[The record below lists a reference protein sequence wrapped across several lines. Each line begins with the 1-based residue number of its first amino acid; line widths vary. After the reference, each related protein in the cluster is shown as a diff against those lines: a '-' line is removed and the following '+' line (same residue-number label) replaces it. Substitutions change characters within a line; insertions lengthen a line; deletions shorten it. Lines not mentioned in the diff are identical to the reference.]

1 MGMATKESRMPPDE
15 PGTDAAKA
23 MQSMRSQY
31 REKMIEH
38 VFVAEMWKE
47 AWFRRKTVMEV
58 LRSEVDGS
66 GFDILLEC
74 QGVQRHVQLKATEA
88 KGKARRQ
95 DINTNL
101 AKRAGGCV
109 VWIFFD
115 GDTVNGLTSLRYW
128 FFGGKPGE
136 NLPPLGEKLAKHS
149 KANTLGVKGE
159 RPGLRELGR
168 GKFVEV
174 PSASE
179 LFTTLFG
186 P

>member
-1 MGMATKESRMPPDE
+1 MPFVESDAE
-15 PGTDAAKA
+15 AAKA

-74 QGVQRHVQLKATEA
+74 QGVQRHIQLKATEA

-95 DINTNL
+95 DVNTIL

-115 GDTVNGLTSLRYW
+115 GDSVNGLTSLRYW
-128 FFGGKPGE
+128 FFGGQPGE
-136 NLPPLGEKLAKHS
+136 NLPPLGDKVAHHS
-149 KANTLGVKGE
+149 KANMQRIKGE
-159 RPGLRELGR
+159 RPGIRVLGR
-168 GKFVEV
+168 GAFTQI
-174 PSASE
+174 ASSSD

-186 P
+186 PERRG